1 MRVVHPVLALH
12 ELVQACGSLK
22 ISDYFVI
29 RCISIPIKT
38 VEKGLVSEP
47 WAFNL
52 KILRVPS
59 AGMPGLAVRG
69 GLRLNQLPGKVTCVQ
84 PGLSWLRRCGA
95 APQRKTKM
103 TNSSLGC
110 FMEVDTG
117 F

>member
-1 MRVVHPVLALH
+1 MRVVHPVLTLH

-38 VEKGLVSEP
+38 VGKGLVSEP

-59 AGMPGLAVRG
+59 AEMPGLAVRG
-69 GLRLNQLPGKVTCVQ
+69 GVKAKPAPWQSRLCSAGPQ
-84 PGLSWLRRCGA
+84 P
-95 APQRKTKM
+95 APAMR
-103 TNSSLGC
+103 GC
-110 FMEVDTG
+110 PSEKDADDK
-117 F
+117 